1 MDATEPGR
9 ALGQLKAELHGR
21 GWSARLDERVL
32 AVSNPNVPALNDT
45 VTFTEGEFRY
55 TWGPA
60 IGTIADVPGVADRIE
75 RQLRTV
81 QQQGTQ

>member
-1 MDATEPGR
+1 MDATEPDE
-9 ALGQLKAELHGR
+9 ALGQLKDELHGR
-21 GWSARLDERVL
+21 GWIARLDQRKL

-45 VTFTEGEFRY
+45 VTFTDGQFRY

-60 IGTIADVPGVADRIE
+60 IGTIADVSGVADRIE

-81 QQQGTQ
+81 RQGTP